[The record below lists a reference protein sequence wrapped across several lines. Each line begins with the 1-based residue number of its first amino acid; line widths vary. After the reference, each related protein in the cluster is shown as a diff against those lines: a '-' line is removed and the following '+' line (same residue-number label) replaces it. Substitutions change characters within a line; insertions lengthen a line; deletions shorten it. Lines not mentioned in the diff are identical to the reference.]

1 MAKLTVWLH
10 QGTSI
15 PSGHHQASLT
25 SAFTGSDG
33 RLTNDGWYEFLGTEA
48 VIKTDFK
55 SVNPRSPERGHV
67 PIITLLITCIPA
79 WQNYSCSSSIS
90 QH

>member
-15 PSGHHQASLT
+15 PSGHQQASLT

-48 VIKTDFK
+48 VIKADYK
-55 SVNPRSPERGHV
+55 SVTGYAIDSFPQES
-67 PIITLLITCIPA
+67 
-79 WQNYSCSSSIS
+79 SSSIGEGNYFGGADGNPDGES
-90 QH
+90 